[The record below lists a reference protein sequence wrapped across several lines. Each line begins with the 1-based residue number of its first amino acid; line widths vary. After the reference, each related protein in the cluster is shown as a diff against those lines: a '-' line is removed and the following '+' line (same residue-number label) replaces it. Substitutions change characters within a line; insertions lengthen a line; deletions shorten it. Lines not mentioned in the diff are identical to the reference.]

1 MNEIEERSIHL
12 LQFDG
17 AASPNPGRVGAGA
30 VLFGPNLESKRPV
43 LLEMGDYHPH
53 GTNNFA
59 EYNGLIIGLEGA
71 LAAGVKRLIVEGDS
85 MLVVKQVQ
93 GLWKVSAA
101 PLRPLCQRAK
111 DLLAKFEHV
120 VIRHIPRELNE
131 HADSLTNE
139 VVWKKIGLRRRG

>member
-1 MNEIEERSIHL
+1 MDEKSYHL

-17 AASPNPGRVGAGA
+17 AAVPNPGRVGAGA
-30 VLFGPNLESKRPV
+30 VLFGPDMRV
-43 LLEMGDYHPH
+43 IFEMGDYHPH

-71 LAAGVKRLIVEGDS
+71 LAAGVKHLIVEGDS

-101 PLRPLCQRAK
+101 PLKPLCEKAK
-111 DLLAKFEHV
+111 GLLAQFED
-120 VIRHIPRELNE
+120 VIVRHIPREQNE

-139 VVWKKIGLRRRG
+139 VVWKKIGLRR